1 MNTTEENGRR
11 QKERGTLKQRFA
23 RLTKDDHLYEEGQ
36 KQEEFGNLQ
45 IRIGNTENDLF
56 KIIDKL

>member
-1 MNTTEENGRR
+1 MNETEENGQR
-11 QKERGTLKQRFA
+11 QKERETLNQRFP

-36 KQEEFGNLQ
+36 RQEEFGNLQ
-45 IRIGNTENDLF
+45 IGIGKTENDLF